1 MIFNGKVL
9 KYIEIEKQGRQD
21 NEYFCMYR
29 YKEEFEPIE
38 NIKVY
43 PNIEDRWYED
53 FISKKKIL
61 EAKEN
66 GAIIVNIE
74 RMK

>member
-1 MIFNGKVL
+1 MIVNRKVL

-38 NIKVY
+38 NIKLY

-53 FISKKKIL
+53 FIGKKKIL

-66 GAIIVNIE
+66 GAVIVNIE
-74 RMK
+74 CM